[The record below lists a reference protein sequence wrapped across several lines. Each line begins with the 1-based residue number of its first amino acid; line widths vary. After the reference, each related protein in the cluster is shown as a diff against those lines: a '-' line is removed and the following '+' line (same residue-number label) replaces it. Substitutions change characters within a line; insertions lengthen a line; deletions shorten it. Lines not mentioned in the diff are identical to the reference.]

1 MVSLE
6 MLGYTSPAQNYP
18 LPAMRRLY
26 GEKRVRPVLVGSR
39 NHPWRQHG
47 DSALNVTLLLWTR
60 EPRRQYKSVSD
71 LNFRIEPLLHERGTP
86 SERALNEV
94 GR

>member
-1 MVSLE
+1 MLGSQALAGKLHHSGQRLRLMVSLE

-26 GEKRVRPVLVGSR
+26 GQKRVRPVLVGSR

-47 DSALNVTLLLWTR
+47 DSMATVLSTSPCCCGHGNPGGNTR
-60 EPRRQYKSVSD
+60 V
-71 LNFRIEPLLHERGTP
+71 
-86 SERALNEV
+86 
-94 GR
+94 